1 MVCFR
6 YIIVNTLHRGD
17 NKDDDDDDKLKEIM
31 AIITI
36 KQPTSPIK
44 NGLSNVDCRS
54 ENQQGNINV
63 SHTIC
68 VRECTL

>member
-6 YIIVNTLHRGD
+6 YIIVNTLHKGD
-17 NKDDDDDDKLKEIM
+17 KKDDDDDKRKVIM

-44 NGLSNVDCRS
+44 NGLSIVDCQS
-54 ENQQGNINV
+54 ENQQCSINI

-68 VRECTL
+68 VQECTL